1 MLETLDTVR
10 TLQRKLYLKA
20 KREPTFRFYALYDKV
35 YRHDILEKAYR
46 LVRSSN
52 GSPGIDDVSFKM
64 VEQGVGINQFLTELG
79 KDLKEGTYKASPV
92 MRVMI
97 PKSDGG
103 QRPLSIP
110 IIKDRVAQMA
120 VKLVIEPIF
129 ESDFVETS
137 YGFRPKKGAH
147 DAINEI
153 THALLS
159 GHTQVIDADL
169 SKYFDTIPHAKLMKI
184 VAERI
189 CDKGILKIIKMWL
202 KAVIIEVD
210 KRGKFYPHVQP
221 APKSV
226 RKIKQ
231 AVKEVT
237 GRTYTSIPMEDV
249 IMLVNR
255 KVRGWTNYFHYRNSS
270 RRLSYVKNFV
280 ETRVT
285 IHLRKR
291 HKIRNYYRGFNLF
304 PRRELYNKY
313 GLYKIPTTAK
323 WV

>member
-1 MLETLDTVR
+1 MMLETLDTVR

-35 YRHDILEKAYR
+35 YRYYILEKAYR

-52 GSPGIDDVSFKM
+52 GSPAIDGVSFKM
-64 VEQGVGINQFLTELG
+64 IEQGIGINQFLAELG

-110 IIKDRVAQMA
+110 FIKDRVAQMA

-169 SKYFDTIPHAKLMKI
+169 SKYFIMDPIFRQCFPAKNSVLFLYLPILFSYHQDSSADM
-184 VAERI
+184 R
-189 CDKGILKIIKMWL
+189 DDRSPGILYFDIQRI
-202 KAVIIEVD
+202 
-210 KRGKFYPHVQP
+210 
-221 APKSV
+221 S
-226 RKIKQ
+226 
-231 AVKEVT
+231 
-237 GRTYTSIPMEDV
+237 
-249 IMLVNR
+249 LVA
-255 KVRGWTNYFHYRNSS
+255 Y
-270 RRLSYVKNFV
+270 L
-280 ETRVT
+280 
-285 IHLRKR
+285 
-291 HKIRNYYRGFNLF
+291 
-304 PRRELYNKY
+304 
-313 GLYKIPTTAK
+313 
-323 WV
+323 

>member
-35 YRHDILEKAYR
+35 YRRDILEKAYR
-46 LVRSSN
+46 LVKTSD
-52 GSPGIDDVSFKM
+52 GSPGIDGISFKM
-64 VEQGVGINQFLTELG
+64 IGQEVGTNQFLAELG
-79 KDLKEGTYKASPV
+79 KELKEGTYKTSPV

-129 ESDFVETS
+129 ESDFVKTS

-147 DAINEI
+147 DAINAI
-153 THALLS
+153 THAMLS

-202 KAVIIEVD
+202 KAVVIEVD
-210 KRGKFYPHVQP
+210 KRGK
-221 APKSV
+221 
-226 RKIKQ
+226 
-231 AVKEVT
+231 
-237 GRTYTSIPMEDV
+237 
-249 IMLVNR
+249 R
-255 KVRGWTNYFHYRNSS
+255 KVIGGGKNSRFGTPQVRCRCERGAVFAV
-270 RRLSYVKNFV
+270 LK
-280 ETRVT
+280 
-285 IHLRKR
+285 
-291 HKIRNYYRGFNLF
+291 
-304 PRRELYNKY
+304 
-313 GLYKIPTTAK
+313 
-323 WV
+323 